1 VNNHVGSIFSHPMPL
16 KLLRRVY
23 NMLAE
28 VFGHDS
34 EECVATKRKIFA
46 LEMKDGGTDVSSTG
60 IVTEISAKNLLK
72 ISVGRTKRT
81 SSFKAAAAKRPFVAA
96 MEKKQ
101 ALRGKS
107 NRSKE
112 RPGYRNHIY
121 QQASC

>member
-1 VNNHVGSIFSHPMPL
+1 MPL

-60 IVTEISAKNLLK
+60 IVTEKSLEDFC
-72 ISVGRTKRT
+72 RT
-81 SSFKAAAAKRPFVAA
+81 SKENQQLQSCGSETTVCRRYGKEASTARKIESLERAPWVPQPHLPTSQLLNPLCSISINFLAAT
-96 MEKKQ
+96 
-101 ALRGKS
+101 
-107 NRSKE
+107 
-112 RPGYRNHIY
+112 
-121 QQASC
+121 